1 MLLHTLLHPPR
12 LPQLRLA
19 QMTAHLTNA
28 AANGSSD
35 GTSNG
40 TFHGVSLQEL
50 PKSNTFTAKLP
61 PDPEFK
67 TPSDSDRAPR
77 GDLGPRMVKGAL
89 FTYVR
94 PEKTEAPELL
104 GISRTALHDIGLKDG
119 VENTEEFK
127 DLVAGN
133 KIYWDNQTKEGIYPW
148 AQCYGGWQFG
158 SWAGQLGDGRAI
170 SLFEATNPSTKIRYE
185 IQLKGAGRTPYSR
198 FADGKAVLRSSIRE
212 FIVSEALNG
221 MHIPTTRALALTLAP
236 KSTVRRER
244 LEPGAIVARFVY
256 VLSVSLFSLSHNMIE
271 IRHGNHPS
279 RNSILKLVIPH

>member
-1 MLLHTLLHPPR
+1 
-12 LPQLRLA
+12 
-19 QMTAHLTNA
+19 MTAHLTNGA
-28 AANGSSD
+28 VNEV
-35 GTSNG
+35 SNG
-40 TFHGVSLQEL
+40 TYHGVSLQEL
-50 PKSNTFTAKLP
+50 PKSNIFTTNLP

-67 TPSDSDRAPR
+67 TPSESHKAPR

-94 PEKTEAPELL
+94 PEETETPELL
-104 GISRTALHDIGLKDG
+104 GISRTALHDVGLKDG

-127 DLVAGN
+127 NVVAGN
-133 KIYWDNQTKEGIYPW
+133 KFYWDNQTEKGIYPW

-170 SLFEATNPSTKIRYE
+170 SLFESTNPSTRTRYE
-185 IQLKGAGRTPYSR
+185 LQLKGAGRTPYSR

-221 MHIPTTRALALTLAP
+221 LHIPTTRALALTLAP

-244 LEPGAIVARFVY
+244 LEPGAIVARFAY
-256 VLSVSLFSLSHNMIE
+256 VLSVLMSALLQHLIELPRGIQSHTTF
-271 IRHGNHPS
+271 
-279 RNSILKLVIPH
+279 

>member
-1 MLLHTLLHPPR
+1 MLLHTLLHPPP
-12 LPQLRLA
+12 LPHLRLA
-19 QMTAHLTNA
+19 QMTAHLTNGA
-28 AANGSSD
+28 
-35 GTSNG
+35 SNA
-40 TFHGVSLQEL
+40 TYHGLSLPEL
-50 PKSNTFTAKLP
+50 PKSNVFTINLP

-67 TPSDSDRAPR
+67 KPSQSHKAPR

-94 PEKTEAPELL
+94 PEKTENPELL

-119 VENTEEFK
+119 VESTEDFK

-133 KIYWDNQTKEGIYPW
+133 KIYWDNQTEEGIYPW

-170 SLFEATNPSTKIRYE
+170 SLFESTNPSTKKRYE

-221 MHIPTTRALALTLAP
+221 LHIPTTRALALTLAP
-236 KSTVRRER
+236 ESTVRRER
-244 LEPGAIVARFVY
+244 LEPGAVVARFAY
-256 VLSVSLFSLSHNMIE
+256 VSSVSNLLFCDM
-271 IRHGNHPS
+271 
-279 RNSILKLVIPH
+279 

>member
-1 MLLHTLLHPPR
+1 
-12 LPQLRLA
+12 
-19 QMTAHLTNA
+19 MTAHLTNGA
-28 AANGSSD
+28 VNRA
-35 GTSNG
+35 SNG
-40 TFHGVSLQEL
+40 TYHGISLQEL

-61 PDPEFK
+61 PDPEFR
-67 TPSDSDRAPR
+67 TPSESHKAPR

-94 PEKTEAPELL
+94 PEETETPELL

-127 DLVAGN
+127 DVVAGN
-133 KIYWDNQTKEGIYPW
+133 KFYWDNQTEEGIYPW

-170 SLFEATNPSTKIRYE
+170 SLFESTNPSTKTRYE
-185 IQLKGAGRTPYSR
+185 LQLKGAGRTPYSR

-221 MHIPTTRALALTLAP
+221 LHIPTTRALALTLAP

-244 LEPGAIVARFVY
+244 LEPGAIVARFAY
-256 VLSVSLFSLSHNMIE
+256 VPSVLMSALLQHSIE
-271 IRHGNHPS
+271 IPFGNTS
-279 RNSILKLVIPH
+279 LAIRFKVQ

>member
-1 MLLHTLLHPPR
+1 MLLHTLLHRPGFPH
-12 LPQLRLA
+12 LRIA
-19 QMTAHLTNA
+19 QMTAHLTNGA
-28 AANGSSD
+28 VNGA
-35 GTSNG
+35 SNG
-40 TFHGVSLQEL
+40 TYHGVSLQEL

-61 PDPEFK
+61 PDPEFR
-67 TPSDSDRAPR
+67 TPSESHKAPR

-94 PEKTEAPELL
+94 PEETETPELL

-127 DLVAGN
+127 NVVAGN
-133 KIYWDNQTKEGIYPW
+133 KFYWDNQTEEGIYPW

-170 SLFEATNPSTKIRYE
+170 SLFESTNPSTRTRYE
-185 IQLKGAGRTPYSR
+185 LQLKGAGRTPYSR

-221 MHIPTTRALALTLAP
+221 LHIPTTRALALTLAP
-236 KSTVRRER
+236 ESTVRRER
-244 LEPGAIVARFVY
+244 LEPGAIVARFA
-256 VLSVSLFSLSHNMIE
+256 
-271 IRHGNHPS
+271 
-279 RNSILKLVIPH
+279 